1 MRIGFDARWY
11 NDSGVG
17 TYVAEL
23 LRALNALQAQ
33 SEFELVVYEDPRN
46 PVPTLDGTSVQRIP
60 LGAGKY
66 SPFGQTALR
75 QRARQD
81 HLDTFHSPF
90 YPIPLGISCPVV
102 VTLHDLIPFLFR
114 IDNPLKQF
122 LVKSGYRVAAARSS
136 HIITVSQRTADD
148 VKQILR
154 VPPEKITVIH
164 NAVSDSHFHPRS
176 SPVESIYL
184 AECFGVRP
192 PYVTVGSAHN
202 WQTKNLTSALRA
214 LTLAQQQTAVKF
226 QTVVYGPPQG
236 LHAAGGPDRWKELNV
251 VITGHL
257 PAADLGRLFR
267 GAHLLLFPSLY
278 EGFGLTILEAM
289 SCACAVI
296 TSTAGS
302 LPEVA
307 GDGAQKFDPLDLN
320 GMANAAACLL
330 SNPDELSVWQARA
343 LKRSADFSWS
353 KAAQETL
360 SVYDRAVRQG
370 TGHSLPAET
379 FARQ

>member
-1 MRIGFDARWY
+1 MRFAWPCTASPKAKSGSSFPVKICTLWTCGLPTPPMETSMAISSSWTMSHNTASSANNIASSRATREKMRIGFDARWY

-114 IDNPLKQF
+114 ISNPLKQF
-122 LVKSGYRVAAARSS
+122 MVKSGYRVAAARSS

-148 VKQILR
+148 VKQFLR
-154 VPPEKITVIH
+154 VPAENIILIH
-164 NAVSDSHFHPRS
+164 SVHHD
-176 SPVESIYL
+176 L
-184 AECFGVRP
+184 
-192 PYVTVGSAHN
+192 
-202 WQTKNLTSALRA
+202 
-214 LTLAQQQTAVKF
+214 
-226 QTVVYGPPQG
+226 
-236 LHAAGGPDRWKELNV
+236 DR
-251 VITGHL
+251 
-257 PAADLGRLFR
+257 
-267 GAHLLLFPSLY
+267 
-278 EGFGLTILEAM
+278 
-289 SCACAVI
+289 
-296 TSTAGS
+296 
-302 LPEVA
+302 
-307 GDGAQKFDPLDLN
+307 
-320 GMANAAACLL
+320 
-330 SNPDELSVWQARA
+330 
-343 LKRSADFSWS
+343 
-353 KAAQETL
+353 
-360 SVYDRAVRQG
+360 
-370 TGHSLPAET
+370 
-379 FARQ
+379 